1 MLGLLKKQTKNK
13 RNVIGLI
20 RVATVTDEHLLN
32 IHGKIIEEKF
42 PNLEVISKCIK
53 NQPKGV
59 YDFESEKEAIP
70 KIVSTGKILEK
81 EGVQAIIVSCAD
93 DPGVSILRHE
103 VKVPVIGAG
112 TACASLASIYGVR
125 VGVLGIT
132 DFPPTSMTK
141 VLGEKLVAY
150 EKPSN
155 VHTTIDL
162 AKNENAIFKAA
173 KRLISQNIDVLAL
186 GCTGYSTLNMA
197 NKLEKKFN
205 KMVVD
210 PVIAAGL
217 YAYYITLK
225 STHFN
230 NKQTRLSAH

>member
-1 MLGLLKKQTKNK
+1 MLASLKKQTKNK
-13 RNVIGLI
+13 RSTIGLI
-20 RVATVTDEHLLN
+20 RVATVTEANLLN
-32 IHGKIIEEKF
+32 MHGKVMEEKF
-42 PNLEVISKCIK
+42 PSLQVISKCIE

-81 EGVQAIIVSCAD
+81 ENVQAIIVSCAD
-93 DPGVSILRHE
+93 DPGVSILRHK

-132 DFPPTSMTK
+132 DLPPTPMTK
-141 VLGEKLVAY
+141 VLGEKLVVY
-150 EKPSN
+150 EKPRN
-155 VHTTIDL
+155 VSTTVDL
-162 AKNENAIFKAA
+162 AKNEDAIFKAA
-173 KRLISQNIDVLAL
+173 ECLIGQNIDVLAL

-197 NKLEKKFN
+197 DKLEKKFN
-205 KMVVD
+205 KMVID

-225 STHFN
+225 GGTHFN
-230 NKQTRLSAH
+230 STE